1 MKFKGIGIKKF
12 NIKKFKTKKALT
24 AAILVVVIAVAA
36 QGIHSLTKNKK
47 VEVKQEI
54 RNVKTQKI
62 NLGSISAEVE
72 YAGNLKPK
80 TQVVVLPK
88 TGGRVASV
96 NVNLGDKVSVG
107 QTLYTLDT
115 TELQANLQSQQA
127 LLEAADANLEKTS
140 DSGLAQQI
148 SEAEKAAGK
157 SQVQFDSEKDNYDK
171 MQKLYAAGAISK
183 KELDDAKTKY
193 DNASIDL
200 NADQNNLNLLRDKIG
215 PQNTKAAAAQ
225 VAQSQAGVNSVQIQ
239 INNGNVTSPIAGVV
253 SSRDVEVGQIAGG
266 QSGSVTVIDSSTLTA
281 EITVPDKMLGKIQVG
296 QSVPVA
302 ITALQDK
309 EISGVIESISPDA
322 NSKDNSYV
330 VKIKIDNSNGDM
342 KAGMFAKVSLQA
354 ESKDNVLT
362 VPNQAIK
369 IENGVN
375 YIYIVEN
382 SKIRKVS
389 VDTGISNE
397 KFTEITGNVKAD
409 ADIITEGQNLLDDG
423 EKVNIVK

>member
-1 MKFKGIGIKKF
+1 MNFKGF
-12 NIKKFKTKKALT
+12 NIKKFKTKK
-24 AAILVVVIAVAA
+24 ILSTVIVVVVVAVSA
-36 QGIHSLTKNKK
+36 QCIHSLTKNKGG
-47 VEVKQEI
+47 EAKQEI
-54 RNVKTQKI
+54 KNVKTKKI
-62 NLGSISAEVE
+62 SLDSISVEVE

-80 TQVVVLPK
+80 TQVVVFPK
-88 TGGRVASV
+88 TVGRVASV
-96 NVNLGDKVSVG
+96 NVNLGDKVSAG

-115 TELQANLQSQQA
+115 TELKASLQSQQA
-127 LLEAADANLEKTS
+127 SLDGANANLEKTS

-148 SEAEKAAGK
+148 SQAEQAAQK
-157 SQVQFDSEKDNYDK
+157 SQVQFNSAKDNYDK
-171 MQKLYAAGAISK
+171 MQKLYLAGAISK
-183 KELDDAKTKY
+183 KELDDAKTQY

-200 NADQNNLNLLRDKIG
+200 NADQNNLNLLQDKIG
-215 PQNTKAAAAQ
+215 PQNTRAAAAL
-225 VAQSQAGVNSVQIQ
+225 VAQSQAGVNSAQIQ
-239 INNGNVTSPIAGVV
+239 INNATVTSPIAGVI
-253 SSRDVEVGQIAGG
+253 SSRDIEVGQIAGG
-266 QSGSVTVIDSSTLTA
+266 QSGSVTVIDSGTLTA

-302 ITALQDK
+302 ITALEDK
-309 EISGVIESISPDA
+309 KIAGVIDTISPDA

-330 VKIKIDNSNGDM
+330 VKIKIDNSDGDM

-354 ESKDNVLT
+354 ENKYNVLT

-382 SKIRKVS
+382 SNIRKVS
-389 VDTGISNE
+389 VGTGISND
-397 KFTEITGNVKAD
+397 KSTEVTGNVKAG

>member
-1 MKFKGIGIKKF
+1 MNFKNF
-12 NIKKFKTKKALT
+12 SIKKFKPKR
-24 AAILVVVIAVAA
+24 ILSIIIVIVVVAVAA
-36 QGIHSLTKNKK
+36 QGIRSLTKNKK
-47 VEVKQEI
+47 VEVKQETK
-54 RNVKTQKI
+54 NVKTQKI
-62 NLGSISAEVE
+62 NVGSISAEVE
-72 YAGNLKPK
+72 FAGNLKPK
-80 TQVVVLPK
+80 TQVVVFPK

-96 NVNLGDKVSVG
+96 NVNLGDKVSAG
-107 QTLYTLDT
+107 QTLYKLDT
-115 TELQANLQSQQA
+115 AELQANLQAQQA
-127 LLEAADANLEKTS
+127 LLESANANLEKTS

-148 SEAEKAAGK
+148 SQAEQAAGK
-157 SQVQFDSEKDNYDK
+157 AQVQFNSAKDNYDK

-183 KELDDAKTKY
+183 KELDDAKTQY

-200 NADQNNLNLLRDKIG
+200 NTAQDNLNLLQNKIG
-215 PQNTKAAAAQ
+215 PQNTKVAAAQ

-239 INNGNVTSPIAGVV
+239 VNNATVTSPISGIV
-253 SSRDVEVGQIAGG
+253 SSRDIEVGQIAGG

-302 ITALQDK
+302 ITALEDK
-309 EISGVIESISPDA
+309 RISGVIDTISPEA

-354 ESKDNVLT
+354 ENKDNVLT

-369 IENGVN
+369 MENGVN

-382 SKIRKVS
+382 SKVRKVS
-389 VDTGISNE
+389 VDTGISND
-397 KFTEITGNVKAD
+397 KSTEITGNIKAD

-423 EKVNIVK
+423 EKVNIAK